1 MNKPLTKTRIARPI
15 LAVVACLAAALVMS
29 VAPAPASAFDLAS
42 RVVEHRLDNGM
53 LFLLVRRTQAPVFSG
68 YIRFRVGGADE
79 PAGASGVAHLFE
91 HMAFKGTTR
100 IGIKDLEGERPVLAE
115 MDTVG
120 DELAGLLVKGDKQ
133 TPEEARRAEALTKR
147 MLELRDKHKPLLV
160 KDELSRLYLR
170 NGAVGLNATT
180 SKDLTSYFVNLPAN
194 RLKLWALLEADRL
207 AHPVLREFWSEKD
220 VVMEERRMRVESNPG
235 GKLYEAF
242 VQAAYPVGDPYHAP
256 TVGTWADL
264 RALTAAKAR
273 EFHAAHYTP
282 ENAVGA
288 LVGDFELEVAKDLLS
303 RTFGVIPARKAA
315 PPPPPAKPRQS
326 KAERRVQ
333 VPFDAQPAVM
343 IGFHKPNAPHRDD
356 YVADVLHDL
365 LTHGRTARLNKAL
378 VQEQGVVTRVG
389 SYGAPGHRR
398 PNLLVFRLSPRHPH
412 TTADA
417 ESALYAEL
425 DRLKTEPVGEAEL
438 NKVRTRVEASFLRG
452 LDTNS
457 GLASQLTYFQS
468 TVGDWRYVATHP
480 DVLATITA
488 ADIQTFAKTYLNADN
503 RVVATLVPAAKPP
516 AAAEVPTAAKGAEAA
531 KAVTP

>member
-1 MNKPLTKTRIARPI
+1 MRAATLLI
-15 LAVVACLAAALVMS
+15 LATTLVV
-29 VAPAPASAFDLAS
+29 PAPAAAFDLAS

-53 LFLLVRRTQAPVFSG
+53 LFLLVRRPQTPVFSG

-100 IGIKDLEGERPVLAE
+100 IGVKDFAAERPILAE
-115 MDTVG
+115 IDAVG
-120 DELAGLLVKGDKQ
+120 DELAGLLVRADTQ
-133 TPEEARRAEALTKR
+133 TPHEARRAEELTKK
-147 MLELRDKHKPLLV
+147 MLALRGRHKPLLV
-160 KDELSRLYLR
+160 KNELSRLYLR

-194 RLKLWALLEADRL
+194 RLELWALLEADRL
-207 AHPVLREFWSEKD
+207 ADPVLREFWSEKD
-220 VVMEERRMRVESNPG
+220 VVMEERRMRVESNPA

-242 VQAAYPVGDPYHAP
+242 VQKAYPPGDPYHAP

-273 EFHAAHYTP
+273 TFHAAHYTP

-288 LVGDFELEVAKDLLS
+288 LVGDFEIAAAKDLLD
-303 RTFGVIPARKAA
+303 RTFGLIPARKAA
-315 PPPPPAKPRQS
+315 GGPAPGQVRKPGGE
-326 KAERRVQ
+326 ARVE
-333 VPFDAQPAVM
+333 VTFDAQPAVM
-343 IGFHKPNAPHRDD
+343 IGYHKPNAPHRDD

-365 LTHGRTARLNKAL
+365 LTHGRTSRLNKAL
-378 VQEQGVVTRVG
+378 VQEQGVVTAVG

-398 PNLLVFRLSPRHPH
+398 PNLLVFRMTPRHPH

-417 ESALYAEL
+417 EKALYAEL
-425 DRLKTEPVGEAEL
+425 DRLKTTPIADAEL
-438 NKVRTRVEASFLRG
+438 AKVRTRVEASFLRG

-480 DVLATITA
+480 EILASITP
-488 ADIQTFAKTYLNADN
+488 ADIQRFAQTYLTMEN
-503 RVVATLVPAAKPP
+503 RVVATLAPAAKP
-516 AAAEVPTAAKGAEAA
+516 AAAPAPKAAK
-531 KAVTP
+531 